1 MSPDFN
7 RRPLE
12 RTPLL
17 LQDYANYQLD
27 PDGNSSRPVEEVV
40 SDPRSVRENVRRRFF
55 PDCVAPVVSAP
66 PGSDE
71 PSANHNGGDG
81 VYAHHLCQ
89 VDLEI
94 GTIALPFDAISSL
107 PATFASPSSHSGLSF
122 KGSEMQSSHGPPQLS
137 PATLAPGDFAPSCG
151 NSDNALTNVPLAI
164 GNLTKAAEDMADN
177 TPTTNID
184 SAQQTPDQWTPPQII
199 VLGESPRNDNQGSD
213 CTSLESASTQF
224 EGSTTHTRSIAVV
237 GLGICEQ

>member
-1 MSPDFN
+1 MSPDIN

-12 RTPLL
+12 RTSLL
-17 LQDYANYQLD
+17 LQDDANHQLD

-40 SDPRSVRENVRRRFF
+40 SDRRSVRENLRRRFF
-55 PDCVAPVVSAP
+55 PDCAAPVVSAP
-66 PGSDE
+66 LGSDD
-71 PSANHNGGDG
+71 PSANHNEGDG

-89 VDLEI
+89 VDLER
-94 GTIALPFDAISSL
+94 GTVALPFDAISSV

-137 PATLAPGDFAPSCG
+137 PDTLVLDDFAPSCG
-151 NSDNALTNVPLAI
+151 NSDNDLTNVPLAT
-164 GNLTKAAEDMADN
+164 GNVTKDAEDIADN
-177 TPTTNID
+177 TPNTNID
-184 SAQQTPDQWTPPQII
+184 SAQQTPDQWTPPQIV
-199 VLGESPRNDNQGSD
+199 VLGDSPRYDSQGSD

-224 EGSTTHTRSIAVV
+224 EGSPTHTKSTGVV